1 MPLTILEGSTFCI
14 CDERGDI
21 DGQAHGLF
29 ADDTRFLSRLCLTV
43 NGARPLLLSSG
54 KVEYFSA
61 AFFLRNPLAGGLPQD
76 SVSIIRDRFVG
87 DGMQDHI
94 VVQNQ
99 AMQPLAFDLE
109 LQLGTDFAD
118 ILSVKEHDFALGD
131 PTRADP
137 LPEPVAAHYDAENNQ
152 FVLDEEAGPDVVA
165 ARTQVIL
172 SRRGETQDTTVVYR
186 LELEPRESWDL
197 RLDILASIDGDT
209 VTPRTAERRFGE
221 EHTRVRE
228 SLAAWHLRV
237 PQMRADWD
245 VLHRSFFQSVSDLA
259 SLRMRGDGRTGRMPA
274 AGMPWFMTVFGRDT
288 LITCLQTLLFGPEL
302 ARTALE
308 VLGELQARDDNPSVD
323 AEPGKIVHELRS
335 GNAAQK
341 WFRTYYGTIDATPL
355 YLVLL
360 SEVWRWTDDS
370 AFVRQFKDNALAAL
384 RWIDEYGDRDGDGF
398 VEYQRRTPRGLEN
411 QSWKDSHDSQR
422 YRDGSLAPTPIAP
435 VEVQGYVYDAKLRTA
450 ELAREV
456 WRDRPLAERLE
467 REAEELRR
475 AFDEAFWTDARGGYY
490 VLALD
495 SEKRQVDSLCSN
507 VGHLLWSGIV
517 PTERTDA
524 VVDQL
529 MGEELWSGW
538 GVRTMSSG
546 DAGYNPLSYHNG
558 TVWPHDNSLIAHGL
572 MHSARWPEAQ
582 RIVRRMLGAS
592 SYFGYQL
599 PEVFAGLPRAETPFP
614 IAYPTAARPQ
624 AWAAGTPVLLL
635 QVLLGLEPDR
645 RRHQLVT
652 RAPEELPSW
661 AGRSMRLAG
670 IRAFDRA
677 WDVRVEHGRVSVD
690 EA

>member
-1 MPLTILEGSTFCI
+1 MALTILEGSTFCI

-21 DGQAHGLF
+21 AGETHGLF
-29 ADDTRFLSRLCLTV
+29 TDDTRFLSRLRLTV
-43 NGARPLLLSSG
+43 NGAAPLLLSSG

-61 AFFLRNPLAGGLPQD
+61 AFFLRNPIAGGLPQD
-76 SVSIIRDRFVG
+76 TLSIVRHRFVG
-87 DGMQDHI
+87 DGMQDHV

-99 AMQPLAFDLE
+99 GIEPLAFRLE
-109 LQLGTDFAD
+109 LELGSDFAD

-137 LPEPVAAHYDAENNQ
+137 LPEPVTGRYEDEHNQ
-152 FVLDEEAGPDVVA
+152 FVLEERNGESA

-172 SRRGETQDTTVVYR
+172 SQRGQIEDGKVVYA
-186 LELEPRESWDL
+186 LELQPRERWEL
-197 RLDILASIDGDT
+197 RLDILASIDGDAIP
-209 VTPRTAERRFGE
+209 PRAAERRFGE
-221 EHTRVRE
+221 EQTRVRE
-228 SLAAWHLRV
+228 SLASWQLRV
-237 PQMRADWD
+237 PQVRADWEQLD
-245 VLHRSFFQSVSDLA
+245 DAFFQSVSDLA
-259 SLRMRGDGRTGRMPA
+259 SLRMRGAGRTGRMPA

-308 VLGELQARDDNPSVD
+308 VLAELQARDDNPDVD

-335 GNAAQK
+335 GKAAEK
-341 WFRTYYGTIDATPL
+341 WFRTYYGTVDATPL

-370 AFVRQFKDNALAAL
+370 AFVRSLKEPALKALA
-384 RWIDEYGDRDGDGF
+384 WIDEYGDRDGDGF
-398 VEYQRRTPRGLEN
+398 VEYERRTPRGLAN

-422 YRDGSLAPTPIAP
+422 FHDGSLARTPIAP

-450 ELAREV
+450 EVAREV
-456 WRDRPLAERLE
+456 WRDRPLAQRLE
-467 REAEELRR
+467 REAEQLKQ
-475 AFDEAFWTDARGGYY
+475 AFNERFWTDARGGYY

-495 SEKRQVDSLCSN
+495 GEKRQVDSLCSN

-517 PTERTDA
+517 PPERVDT
-524 VVDQL
+524 VTDQL

-558 TVWPHDNSLIAHGL
+558 TVWPHDNSLIARGL
-572 MHSARWPEAQ
+572 ALHDRWPEAQ

-592 SYFGYQL
+592 SYFGHQL

-624 AWAAGTPVLLL
+624 AWAAGTPVLLV

-645 RRHQLVT
+645 RRGQLIT
-652 RAPEELPSW
+652 RAPDELPSW
-661 AGRSMRLAG
+661 AGRSMRLSG
-670 IRAFDRA
+670 IRAFDRT
-677 WDVRVEHGRVSVD
+677 WDVRVEHGRVTVD